1 MPPSVTPFG
10 DHWADRLRRGRLCRD
25 IRRWRTQHRTPQAA
39 PTLPRTMKPSPQAG
53 LRLAPRHVRF
63 PPVRRVLAPQAT
75 WQARRLAAGFGSR
88 SVGQWSEVCI
98 PLTGRRGAEEAQ
110 IRRALE
116 DGARGGNGCSIE
128 ARQPLLLTPVH
139 AADLRSHVKLCKT
152 NGESPQPD
160 VPRKTLPDGASHA
173 PHTKLSG
180 RLRRRTALITT
191 CRHPQRVITEV
202 GNQVQRA
209 TERFDVTCDDI
220 ESGALAVLD
229 LGHASDAH
237 THTGSHIP
245 LGQPV
250 LLARLSELMTTGFR
264 QQST

>member
-1 MPPSVTPFG
+1 MHSKMGHTEG
-10 DHWADRLRRGRLCRD
+10 TDTQLR
-25 IRRWRTQHRTPQAA
+25 
-39 PTLPRTMKPSPQAG
+39 
-53 LRLAPRHVRF
+53 
-63 PPVRRVLAPQAT
+63 PVNHCS
-75 WQARRLAAGFGSR
+75 SR
-88 SVGQWSEVCI
+88 QC
-98 PLTGRRGAEEAQ
+98 T
-110 IRRALE
+110 
-116 DGARGGNGCSIE
+116 
-128 ARQPLLLTPVH
+128 LLTCGFTSSY
-139 AADLRSHVKLCKT
+139 ARS

-202 GNQVQRA
+202 GNQVQPA

-250 LLARLSELMTTGFR
+250 LLARLGELMTTGFR